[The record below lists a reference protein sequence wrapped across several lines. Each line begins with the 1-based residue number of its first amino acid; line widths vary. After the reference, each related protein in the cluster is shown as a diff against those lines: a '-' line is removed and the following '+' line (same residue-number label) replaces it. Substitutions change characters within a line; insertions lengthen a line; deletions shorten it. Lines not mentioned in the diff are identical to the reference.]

1 MTLSRAKLKNSVE
14 NRTDLTHRTQRCDS
28 SIVLPRQVLLVAN
41 RAHAVSPWVTVE
53 TTPSG
58 TQHRNWALIGLLG
71 HRDVF
76 HLYLTWRHTLKYIS
90 HLKCLEVTLK
100 TKAQLWQYFKLCS
113 LLLILS
119 IILGSDPTSTYS
131 GVTTTGSL

>member
-14 NRTDLTHRTQRCDS
+14 NRTDLTHRTQRCD

-76 HLYLTWRHTLKYIS
+76 HLCLTWRHTLKY
-90 HLKCLEVTLK
+90 
-100 TKAQLWQYFKLCS
+100 
-113 LLLILS
+113 
-119 IILGSDPTSTYS
+119 
-131 GVTTTGSL
+131 

>member
-1 MTLSRAKLKNSVE
+1 MTSSRAKLKNNVE

-71 HRDVF
+71 HCDVF

-90 HLKCLEVTLK
+90 HLRGVEVTLK
-100 TKAQLWQYFKLCS
+100 TKTQFAN
-113 LLLILS
+113 
-119 IILGSDPTSTYS
+119 TSNCAHFC
-131 GVTTTGSL
+131 